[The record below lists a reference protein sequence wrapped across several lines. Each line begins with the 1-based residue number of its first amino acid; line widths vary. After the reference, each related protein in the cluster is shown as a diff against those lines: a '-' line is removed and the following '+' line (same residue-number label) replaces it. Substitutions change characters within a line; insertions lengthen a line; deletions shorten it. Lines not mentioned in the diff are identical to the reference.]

1 MADFQHFIIFQL
13 VLRFLL
19 NFLFKLV
26 FRVDYL
32 HFWVIIQ
39 SNKVHPRHQLRFR
52 FLQFICTQ
60 LQPKYR
66 HQVKLSQLRRC
77 FQMKECQQLPLGILI
92 KKNLLEA
99 FFFVICWPLYSHI
112 VDKILIFR
120 IVHTKFSF
128 NKYNSII
135 LAFPDLYSF
144 GNVSTSKSWSRF
156 VPRFYNKSFIAE
168 LPPLLKLP
176 NNEAK
181 FIILTSSFNPYFYI
195 QIIKIK
201 NSKSTTFF

>member
-32 HFWVIIQ
+32 LFWVIIQ
-39 SNKVHPRHQLRFR
+39 SNKVHPRHQLQFR

-66 HQVKLSQLRRC
+66 HQVKLSRLRRY

-99 FFFVICWPLYSHI
+99 FFFVIC
-112 VDKILIFR
+112 
-120 IVHTKFSF
+120 
-128 NKYNSII
+128 
-135 LAFPDLYSF
+135 
-144 GNVSTSKSWSRF
+144 
-156 VPRFYNKSFIAE
+156 
-168 LPPLLKLP
+168 
-176 NNEAK
+176 
-181 FIILTSSFNPYFYI
+181 
-195 QIIKIK
+195 
-201 NSKSTTFF
+201 